1 MCASVR
7 AKEMKHSGTTQSTH
21 SPREPP
27 EVGGMRGKLCLR
39 NEGQSSQRVCEHEVC
54 VHTHRTQNAT
64 MPPCG
69 RGLSGSSGNVP
80 LPVREKMLNYPK
92 VVLQFNTAIKK

>member
-54 VHTHRTQNAT
+54 VHTHRTQPRHLVDEACQEAPE
-64 MPPCG
+64 MFLC
-69 RGLSGSSGNVP
+69 L
-80 LPVREKMLNYPK
+80 
-92 VVLQFNTAIKK
+92 